1 MKKNLTEMVF
11 IIDKSGSMCGLEN
24 DTIGG
29 FNSMLEKQKNVDGD
43 AIVTTVLF
51 NHEAQ
56 TIHDRF
62 NINDVSPMTADDYV
76 AGGCTALLDAV
87 GNSIERTV
95 NVQKHL
101 PEEARAEKVI
111 FVIITDGYE
120 NASKRFT
127 YKKLKSMIDHE
138 QNEYGWEFIFL
149 GANIDAVSEGA
160 KFGIREDRAV
170 KYKSDSVGT
179 VLNYEV
185 LGDAVSEMRAA
196 KGMRI
201 DGGWKVRIEKDVA
214 KRGE

>member
-62 NINDVSPMTADDYV
+62 NINVVSPMTADDYV
-76 AGGCTALLDAV
+76 VGGCTALLDAV

-196 KGMRI
+196 KGMRT